1 MPNILVKGMHC
12 GNCSNAV
19 TKAILAVSGVKSASV
34 DLATATATWEN
45 ADDSAPANRETI
57 KEAILAVGFDPE

>member
-19 TKAILAVSGVKSASV
+19 TKAILTVSGVKNASV
-34 DLATATATWEN
+34 DLASSTATWEN
-45 ADDSAPANRETI
+45 ADDSAPANVEAI
-57 KEAILAVGFDPE
+57 KEAILAVGFDPQ

>member
-19 TKAILAVSGVKSASV
+19 TKAILGVEGVKNASV
-34 DLATATATWEN
+34 DLSSATASWEN
-45 ADDSAPANRETI
+45 KDNAAPADVAAI
-57 KEAILAVGFDPE
+57 KEAVRAIGFDPE